1 MSHDDALVHEH
12 RMAPYYWVWVLLLVF
27 TGVEVALAYQHLR
40 PINMLSILL
49 GLSLVKA
56 AMIILFFMHLRTE
69 VTRMKIALMA
79 SLVICLTLMFTFFSD
94 ALRIIQLGP
103 K

>member
-1 MSHDDALVHEH
+1 MSQDDALMHEH
-12 RMAPYYWVWVLLLVF
+12 SMSPYYWVWALLLLF
-27 TGVEVALAYQHLR
+27 TGIEVALAYQHLR
-40 PINMLSILL
+40 PIHMLSILL
-49 GLSLVKA
+49 VLSLVKA

-79 SLVICLTLMFTFFSD
+79 ALVICLTLMMTFFSD
-94 ALRIIQLGP
+94 ALRVVQLGP

>member
-1 MSHDDALVHEH
+1 MPHDDALMQEH
-12 RMAPYYWVWVLLLVF
+12 RMSPYYWVWALLLVF
-27 TGVEVALAYQHLR
+27 TAVEVALAYQHLR
-40 PINMLSILL
+40 PVNMLAILL

-79 SLVICLTLMFTFFSD
+79 SLVICLTLMLTFFSD
-94 ALRIIQLGP
+94 ALRIVQLGP